1 MITLLANE
9 LRKLRG
15 TLALALCLLAP
26 ALVALV
32 AVLIALRQVA
42 TGWTMIVTNTLG
54 LWAYFVLP
62 MTVAALAALVAQ
74 IEHGPRAWDHLFA
87 LPVRRMPIL
96 LAKAVT
102 LMLLIGLMSALLVLL
117 CFLLGMLAQPDAHG
131 FPWRDAVRMA
141 GASWAAS
148 GLMAVIELWVAL
160 RFRSFVP
167 PIALGLAGTFIVVA
181 AMGAPEAAAVPWA
194 MPLAALGLPG
204 GNPAWA
210 LAAGGLGGLVLMLAM
225 AAHLARRD
233 V

>member
-1 MITLLANE
+1 MTLLAIE
-9 LRKLRG
+9 LRKLRA

-32 AVLIALRQVA
+32 AVLIALRQSA
-42 TGWTMIVTNTLG
+42 TEWSGIVTNTLG

-87 LPVRRMPIL
+87 LPVRRMPML
-96 LAKAVT
+96 LAKAAA
-102 LMLLIGLMSALLVLL
+102 LMLLIGLMSGLLVGL
-117 CFLLGMLAQPDAHG
+117 CFVMGGLARSSGAG
-131 FPWRDAVRMA
+131 FPWGEAIRMA

-148 GLMAVIELWVAL
+148 CLMAALQLWVAL

-167 PIALGLAGTFIVVA
+167 SIGLGLAGTFVVVA
-181 AMGAPEAAAVPWA
+181 AMGAPEAAMVPWS

-204 GNPAWA
+204 GDPGWA
-210 LAAGGLGGLVLMLAM
+210 LIAGGIGGLVAMVAM
-225 AAHLARRD
+225 AWHLARRD

>member
-1 MITLLANE
+1 MTLLAIE
-9 LRKLRG
+9 LGKLRG
-15 TLALALCLLAP
+15 TLALALCFLAP
-26 ALVALV
+26 TLVALV
-32 AVLIALRQVA
+32 AVAIALRQGQPA
-42 TGWTMIVTNTLG
+42 WEMIVTNTFG

-87 LPVRRMPIL
+87 LPVRRMPLL
-96 LAKAVT
+96 LAKAAA
-102 LMLLIGLMSALLVLL
+102 LMLMLALMSALLVLL
-117 CFLLGMLAQPDAHG
+117 CFLLGTLAQPDAAA
-131 FPWRDAVRMA
+131 FPWGEAARMA

-148 GLMAVIELWVAL
+148 CLMAVIELWTAL

-167 PIALGLAGTFIVVA
+167 PIALGLAGTFVVVA
-181 AMGAPEAAAVPWA
+181 AMGAPEAAAWPWA

-204 GNPAWA
+204 GDPGRA